1 VCKQL
6 QKKEGVLVLSG
17 GWEGGVW
24 LLALDAGRFS
34 LHLTAARRH
43 GNQESAPLAEHY
55 LPKILNF
62 VCGHIGRASIKLHEA
77 AAYYRDGLFK
87 FNNLIHR

>member
-1 VCKQL
+1 VGRAVGDQAISRVEDGVCANNCKR
-6 QKKEGVLVLSG
+6 KRVFWSG
-17 GWEGGVW
+17 LEGGVW

-62 VCGHIGRASIKLHEA
+62 VCGQK
-77 AAYYRDGLFK
+77 
-87 FNNLIHR
+87 